1 MQHIGPPAA
10 EAASAL
16 VKAAGD
22 SDAHVRREAVM
33 ALYYTR
39 PDRKLVIPVLAKA
52 LEDSDPAV
60 RVAALDALTSLGDA
74 AVPTLS
80 KALEK
85 PALRYWA
92 ALALG
97 ELGEKARPAV
107 AALTAAL
114 KDDQPV
120 TRREVLVALRAS
132 DPTRRRPC
140 RRSFR
145 CSTTK
150 TKRSRM
156 PRPLPWV
163 AWARR
168 QPAPRRHCG
177 RGKKGRKKS

>member
-1 MQHIGPPAA
+1 MIPAL
-10 EAASAL
+10 S
-16 VKAAGD
+16 
-22 SDAHVRREAVM
+22 
-33 ALYYTR
+33 
-39 PDRKLVIPVLAKA
+39 KA

-92 ALALG
+92 ALRSANWAI
-97 ELGEKARPAV
+97 KPSRRSRHNRR
-107 AALTAAL
+107 L

-120 TRREVLVALRAS
+120 TRREVLVALARIGPDAADGRAGDHS
-132 DPTRRRPC
+132 ATW
-140 RRSFR
+140 
-145 CSTTK
+145 TTK

-168 QPAPRRHCG
+168 LPAPPTHCVKARSRPNEELMRTVSTWALAHVEPDNAAVRRDAIA
-177 RGKKGRKKS
+177 RLT